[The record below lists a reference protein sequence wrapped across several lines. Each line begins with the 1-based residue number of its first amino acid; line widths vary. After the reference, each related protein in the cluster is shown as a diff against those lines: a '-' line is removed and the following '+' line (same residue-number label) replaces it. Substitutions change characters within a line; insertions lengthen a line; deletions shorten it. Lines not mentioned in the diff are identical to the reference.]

1 MKLYDKQKF
10 EVEGVPWT
18 FRKGQMP
25 QGTLHALT
33 ENGNSIA
40 VVKPKDWSRPI
51 WDKGN
56 AVLMTRHGPGN
67 DWKEHGAGSIRD
79 AVRGG
84 TKHAND
90 FKRDRQIAAME
101 SALKSQP
108 WGITAS
114 NDSAQKRIKF
124 RNGKELMEWQQKQK
138 AQGKD
143 INPNTAF
150 GQNRDRDMGM

>member
-10 EVEGVPWT
+10 EVENVSWE

-33 ENGNSIA
+33 QNGNSIV

-51 WDKGN
+51 WDKDN
-56 AVLMTRHGPGN
+56 AVLMTRQGAGN
-67 DWKEHGAGSIRD
+67 EWKEHGASSIRD

-84 TKHAND
+84 TRHANN
-90 FKRDRQIAAME
+90 FKRDREIAAME
-101 SALKSQP
+101 SALKSP
-108 WGITAS
+108 AKALKAS
-114 NDSAQKRIKF
+114 NDKAQKPIKF
-124 RNGKELMEWQQKQK
+124 RKGQDLINWQQKQK
-138 AQGKD
+138 AEGKD

-150 GQNRDRDMGM
+150 GQNRDQGMEM

>member
-10 EVEGVPWT
+10 EVQGVPWM

-33 ENGNSIA
+33 PNGNSIA
-40 VVKPKDWSRPI
+40 VVKPKDWSRPL

-56 AVLMTRHGPGN
+56 AVLMTRNGPGN
-67 DWKEHGAGSIRD
+67 YWKEHAPGEIRE
-79 AVRGG
+79 AVQGG

-108 WGITAS
+108 NAIKGS
-114 NDSAQKRIKF
+114 NDKPKKPIKF
-124 RNGKELMEWQQKQK
+124 KTGKALMEWQQKQK
-138 AQGKD
+138 AEGKD
-143 INPNTAF
+143 INPNSAF
-150 GQNRDRDMGM
+150 SPNRDQEMDL

>member
-1 MKLYDKQKF
+1 
-10 EVEGVPWT
+10 
-18 FRKGQMP
+18 
-25 QGTLHALT
+25 
-33 ENGNSIA
+33 
-40 VVKPKDWSRPI
+40 
-51 WDKGN
+51 
-56 AVLMTRHGPGN
+56 MTRHSPGN
-67 DWKEHGAGSIRD
+67 DWKEHSAGNIRD

-108 WGITAS
+108 KGIAPS
-114 NDSAQKRIKF
+114 NDSPQKRIKF